1 MNFDELGLSEDLL
14 QGIKEMGFE
23 KPSPV
28 QEKAIPVLLTD
39 KTDLVALAQTGT
51 GKTAAFG
58 LPLLEL
64 TNPDIREVQ
73 SVILSPTRELANQ
86 IAEDLKKFAKYK
98 KGIKVLSVYGGAS
111 IGGQIKDLKRGVNVV
126 VATPGRLKDLIER
139 GVANLRNIERVV
151 LDEADEMLNMGF
163 KAELDYILSGT
174 PEDKSTWLF
183 SATMPREI
191 ERIAKNYMNNPLK
204 ITVGSQNEGAKNVV
218 HKYFLVRHPQRF
230 SALKRIVDS
239 QPDIFGL
246 IFCRTK
252 RDTQEIADKLVAD
265 GYSVDALHGD
275 LSQQQR
281 DRVMDKFRARKIQ
294 LLCATDVA
302 ARGIDVDDVTHVINY
317 ELPDEVES
325 YTHRSGR
332 TGRAGKSGESLV
344 IVTDREAF
352 KIRRIEKLIQK
363 QFIRTDVP
371 KGEDVLKQRILSL
384 VEQVKE
390 TEVNEEEFSKIS
402 EEVFSQFE
410 GMDKE
415 QVIKLFVSKEF
426 NKFLDYYKNVSDL
439 ESSGRERR
447 DGGRERGRDR
457 DRGRERSRDRDRSRN
472 DRDDRG
478 SRNSRN
484 EGRGEGRRDRDT
496 RNGDFKTFF
505 INLGTEDGV
514 DKGTFIDFVC
524 STADIKGKSI
534 GQIRMNDK
542 FSFFEVEKDV
552 FNQIADGMKGCSY
565 DGRRVKVEPAKPRDR
580 D

>member
-14 QGIKEMGFE
+14 KGIKEMGFE

-28 QEKAIPVLLTD
+28 QEKAIPVLLSD

-51 GKTAAFG
+51 GKTAGFG

-64 TNPDIREVQ
+64 TDPDVREVQ

-111 IGGQIKDLKRGVNVV
+111 ISGQIKDLRRGVNVV

-139 GVANLRNIERVV
+139 GVANLRNIDRVV

-163 KAELDYILSGT
+163 KQELDYILSGT
-174 PEDKSTWLF
+174 PEEKSTWLF
-183 SATMPREI
+183 SATMPKEI

-239 QPDIFGL
+239 EPNIFGL

-252 RDTQEIADKLVAD
+252 RDTQEIADKLIGD

-281 DRVMDKFRARKIQ
+281 DRVMDKFRDRKIQ

-317 ELPDEVES
+317 ELPDEIES

-352 KIRRIEKLIQK
+352 KIRRIEKIIQK
-363 QFIRTDVP
+363 KFERSEVP
-371 KGEDVLKQRILSL
+371 KGEEVIKQRILSL
-384 VEQVKE
+384 VEQVKS
-390 TEVNEEEFSKIS
+390 TEINEEEFGKIA
-402 EEVFSQFE
+402 EDVLSQFE
-410 GMDKE
+410 DMDKE

-426 NKFLDYYKNVSDL
+426 NKFLAYYQNSNEL
-439 ESSGRERR
+439 ESR
-447 DGGRERGRDR
+447 GGRDSGRGRDR
-457 DRGRERSRDRDRSRN
+457 GRDRGDRGRDRGRGDRGARNERGGRSDRS
-472 DRDDRG
+472 D
-478 SRNSRN
+478 RNS
-484 EGRGEGRRDRDT
+484 RGEGRRDRDT

-514 DKGTFIDFVC
+514 DKGEFIDFVC
-524 STADIKGKSI
+524 SASDIKGKSI
-534 GQIRMNDK
+534 GQIRLNDR
-542 FSFFEVEKDV
+542 FSFFEVEKES
-552 FNQIADGMKGCSY
+552 FNKVSDGMKGCTF
-565 DGRRVKVEPAKPRDR
+565 DGRKIKIEPAKPRDR